1 MQSKY
6 GIDASHH
13 NAGEQMDVPAN
24 LHFINKAALAIA
36 EESPR
41 RLNSDSFRGTNAID
55 IGCG

>member
-13 NAGEQMDVPAN
+13 DAGEQMDVPAN

-36 EESPR
+36 EDR
-41 RLNSDSFRGTNAID
+41 RVG
-55 IGCG
+55 